1 MSPLLGLGLKG
12 LIGGSAVVGFAL
24 IGEMVRPRGLAGI
37 FGGAPSVAL
46 ASLGV
51 TLVASGVLAAFS
63 ESLGMMAGAAA
74 FVLWC
79 LVGTES
85 VKRLGALK
93 GSITATAVWF
103 LAALS
108 LWAVALR

>member
-1 MSPLLGLGLKG
+1 MSPLLVLGLKG
-12 LIGGSAVVGFAL
+12 LIGGSAVVAFAL
-24 IGEMVRPRGLAGI
+24 LGEMVRPRGLAGI

-51 TLVASGVLAAFS
+51 TLLASGVLASFN

-79 LVGTES
+79 LLGAES
-85 VKRLGALK
+85 VKRFGALK
-93 GSITATAVWF
+93 GSIASTAIWF
-103 LAALS
+103 VAALS
-108 LWAVALR
+108 LWGVALR